1 MKGMAYRHTAAA
13 AAAAAA
19 AENEYNA
26 LFGYSARA
34 EIDFRV
40 KCVTKE
46 HCILMK

>member
-1 MKGMAYRHTAAA
+1 MKRMGYSY
-13 AAAAAA
+13 AAA

-40 KCVTKE
+40 KCAPKE
-46 HCILMK
+46 HRILMK